1 MGRTPD
7 DGDPPPPCCGLP
19 GGATEA
25 LYAYPGKNT
34 VVLKKRL
41 GFVKLAIQK
50 GASLLPA
57 YSFGENNTCVP

>member
-1 MGRTPD
+1 MF
-7 DGDPPPPCCGLP
+7 PPP

-25 LYAYPGKNT
+25 LYASPGRNT

-50 GASLLPA
+50 GAYLVPVYA
-57 YSFGENNTCVP
+57 FGENNT